1 MARVNKSQYAI
12 LGFLAKR
19 DLSGYGLLRT
29 FARISPFYWSESNA
43 QVYPMLKKL
52 EKEGMVVSKLDE
64 TSGARKKRIYSITE
78 QGKMHLMKWCREP
91 LPESCYRE
99 ELCLRLGLGQFLD
112 QETLQEKLNDFKRTL
127 DRQRCEFVD
136 MRRHIR
142 DDHKD
147 RPDQPFLD
155 LNLDYVEAM
164 MDAKEKWC
172 KHAMTQVKKIKK
184 KVKG

>member
-19 DLSGYGLLRT
+19 DLSGYGLLRV
-29 FARISPFYWSESNA
+29 FARISPFYWTESNA

-52 EKEGMVVSKLDE
+52 EKEGMVTSKLDE
-64 TSGARKKRIYSITE
+64 SSGARKKRIYSITKK
-78 QGKMHLMKWCREP
+78 GKEHLLKWCNDP
-91 LPESCYRE
+91 LPVSCYRE
-99 ELCLRLGLGQFLD
+99 ELCLRLGLGQFL
-112 QETLQEKLNDFKRTL
+112 EYEVLQEKLEDFKRTL
-127 DRQRCEFVD
+127 DRQRGELVD

-142 DDHKD
+142 DEHRD
-147 RPDQPFLD
+147 RPDQRFLD

-172 KHAMTQVKKIKK
+172 QHAMTEVSKIKK
-184 KVKG
+184 NV